1 MSQKDKKS
9 VKSDK
14 SKEKKKK
21 STKLDKK
28 DSKILPP
35 PTDNDQQQ
43 LIAKI
48 ISRIGDKESKSL
60 ANCDDDDDYPQIQK
74 YNNNNNYQ
82 TNDFVIQNNRC
93 ENYPT
98 VNKNNNQLRTN
109 KFMID
114 QTIYQQQQQQDHY
127 NQKNQQQYQDQYY
140 SLNQTQTQYQNQQ
153 FTQQATFDYRYERIK
168 DQVSQSLIP
177 KRQEILEQVQKI
189 DNRID
194 EIKYQS
200 QKIENITREECEIII
215 DKLKSVETQKL
226 QMLYHDKNELLRD
239 IDQIEIFQ
247 QRISYLQD
255 FNSQKN
261 LHIFENIERL
271 SKKRIKKQI
280 DIYPDDLPQ
289 DLIQLKQLQLQ
300 NQVLQ
305 KLMDLKNEIIWK
317 LFSDSQIE
325 NKKIKEELEKQANQE
340 FQEWYNIVDQYQQ
353 ELNRYK
359 LQCTFCGINFD
370 YQLINT
376 DCNSNQQDAIIQFDC
391 EQIPPEQFFGTQRHF
406 FCKSIQNQQS
416 QIQIEN
422 NKV

>member
-1 MSQKDKKS
+1 MSSKDKQS

-14 SKEKKKK
+14 SKDKKKK

-35 PTDNDQQQ
+35 PDNDQQQ
-43 LIAKI
+43 LIARV
-48 ISRIGDKESKSL
+48 ISRSGDKESKNL
-60 ANCDDDDDYPQIQK
+60 ANCDDDPQMQTF
-74 YNNNNNYQ
+74 NNNGNFQ
-82 TNDFVIQNNRC
+82 TNNSLQQHNQF

-98 VNKNNNQLRTN
+98 VNKNNNQFRTN
-109 KFMID
+109 KFMND
-114 QTIYQQQQQQDHY
+114 QNTQQYQDHQY
-127 NQKNQQQYQDQYY
+127 SKSPLQYQDQYY
-140 SLNQTQTQYQNQQ
+140 SPSYTQPYYPNQQ
-153 FTQQATFDYRYERIK
+153 FTQQATFDYRYERLK
-168 DQVSQSLIP
+168 EQVNQSLLP

-200 QKIENITREECEIII
+200 QKIENITREECEYII
-215 DKLKSVETQKL
+215 DKLKSAESQKL

-239 IDQIEIFQ
+239 IDQIETLQ
-247 QRISYLQD
+247 QRISQLQE

-261 LHIFENIERL
+261 LDLFENIERL
-271 SKKRIKKQI
+271 SRKRIKKQI

-289 DLIQLKQLQLQ
+289 DLIQFRQLQQQ
-300 NQVLQ
+300 NQMLQ
-305 KLMDLKNEIIWK
+305 KLMDFKNEIIWK

-325 NKKIKEELEKQANQE
+325 NKRIREELEKQANQE

-370 YQLINT
+370 YQLINS
-376 DCNSNQQDAIIQFDC
+376 DCNQNLQDAKIQFDC
-391 EQIPPEQFFGTQRHF
+391 EQIPPEQFIGTRRHF
-406 FCKSIQNQQS
+406 FSKNRQMQQS
-416 QIQIEN
+416 QIQMED